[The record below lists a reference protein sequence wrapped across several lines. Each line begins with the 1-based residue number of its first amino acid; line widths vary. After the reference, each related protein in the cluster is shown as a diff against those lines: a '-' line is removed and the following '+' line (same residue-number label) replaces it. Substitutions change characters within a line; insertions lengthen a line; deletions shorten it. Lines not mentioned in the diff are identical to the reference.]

1 MEVDKNMRYGNQRGM
16 MSVGLII
23 VTAVALLVL
32 AVMAFFAAQGK
43 GCVVWKQGG
52 GGDDGGDEQVVE
64 DPSYV
69 KYYGQYLKG
78 ADGVLI
84 KLVDN
89 PKAVD
94 PTWSE
99 LRDFLKAD
107 STDLIPKDKK
117 TWLSQD
123 CAEQIHNTAEEKAF
137 RAGLVLLNIGGDSH
151 FCNAFN
157 TSDVGLVYI
166 DCMATEAGGPADKR
180 VWINK
185 GQAYAPVLIFSSD
198 PWPEMDTV
206 VAFRVRW

>member
-1 MEVDKNMRYGNQRGM
+1 M
-16 MSVGLII
+16 MSAGLII

-52 GGDDGGDEQVVE
+52 GGDGDGDEQVVE
-64 DPSYV
+64 DPTYV

-94 PTWSE
+94 PTWAE
-99 LRDFLKAD
+99 LRDFLKSD
-107 STDLIPKDKK
+107 STDMVLENKK

-123 CAEQIHNTAEEKAF
+123 CAEQVHNTAEEKGI
-137 RAGLVLLNIGGDSH
+137 RAGYVLLNVGGDPY

-166 DCMATEAGGPADKR
+166 DCFIADKR